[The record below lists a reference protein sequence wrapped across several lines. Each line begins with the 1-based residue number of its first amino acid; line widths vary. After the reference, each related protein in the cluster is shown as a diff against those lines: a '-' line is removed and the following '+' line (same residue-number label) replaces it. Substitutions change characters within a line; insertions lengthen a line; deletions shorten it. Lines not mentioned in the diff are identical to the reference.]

1 MSSAQHL
8 STGTKTNKNNLNRS
22 LVGTETPV
30 LSEVRRRKVL
40 LDKGSVDEWGGR
52 VWKTNG
58 QIRELRHNEIDLYFQ
73 LLRRL
78 RQGNRS

>member
-30 LSEVRRRKVL
+30 LSEVRKRKVL
-40 LDKGSVDEWGGR
+40 LDKGSVDEWGGG
-52 VWKTNG
+52 VEFGK
-58 QIRELRHNEIDLYFQ
+58 QMVK
-73 LLRRL
+73 
-78 RQGNRS
+78 